1 MNSPANFQVRYL
13 GGSTPTLTIQLKIS
27 ISIPPQQATP
37 NPQERPSEA
46 ESPQPTSEEN
56 DNAGATVQN
65 HVLGQNDRLESDR
78 HNSCHVITLPPGN
91 SPGGSEGDVETS
103 SSEHDIPNYT
113 VDVLIPIATEDGAGD
128 PLADSDSTATVMK
141 IPLNP
146 PVPPTDLWGG
156 RSCSDF
162 RQRSTWDDTA
172 VLDDGTGG
180 QVTSLSAS
188 VLGSPDHGTALPR
201 VDRPS
206 GSGEEFHDANTGT
219 PDAIDVSDPSAALK
233 SEFENKGVSKARTE
247 GCSSDE
253 LFREFVRR
261 RWDRWVPG
269 GPQVPSTYL
278 YGQGALT
285 ISCVIHREGCE
296 KTNLTTIAHAFI
308 GFSVAVDN
316 LQATFNTH
324 SPWRPRLRDH
334 NCWTKTKVPAIT
346 SLFPCVGNRYRLP
359 DLAIVLHDSTLV
371 CGGNTLD

>member
-141 IPLNP
+141 IPLN
-146 PVPPTDLWGG
+146 VILCPTPH
-156 RSCSDF
+156 
-162 RQRSTWDDTA
+162 RST
-172 VLDDGTGG
+172 
-180 QVTSLSAS
+180 TSPQSHQ
-188 VLGSPDHGTALPR
+188 PT
-201 VDRPS
+201 
-206 GSGEEFHDANTGT
+206 SGEEDPAPT
-219 PDAIDVSDPSAALK
+219 SDNGQPGMIPPS
-233 SEFENKGVSKARTE
+233 
-247 GCSSDE
+247 
-253 LFREFVRR
+253 
-261 RWDRWVPG
+261 
-269 GPQVPSTYL
+269 
-278 YGQGALT
+278 
-285 ISCVIHREGCE
+285 
-296 KTNLTTIAHAFI
+296 
-308 GFSVAVDN
+308 
-316 LQATFNTH
+316 
-324 SPWRPRLRDH
+324 
-334 NCWTKTKVPAIT
+334 WTM
-346 SLFPCVGNRYRLP
+346 G
-359 DLAIVLHDSTLV
+359 LA
-371 CGGNTLD
+371 GR